1 MEKYKSIKIL
11 EENSSLP
18 TKAEVT
24 FEDETTKVVEN
35 EELWTA
41 LYAFA
46 TQEGY
51 ESSYEFMQNS
61 DKFIKKEEVVEK
73 TKVTEKDESSKE
85 EETEK
90 IVTPVVVNVE
100 KKDNKKK
107 NKEEKTKKKRTALRI
122 GAGAVAIML
131 AMGGG
136 YVLIDYI
143 KNQIDT
149 HKESK
154 RNPYIQMVDYPV
166 NEKNGL
172 TDRVEVMD
180 ENNGIVKNG
189 LISVVKGNTQDR
201 DELDEALSNQDALAW
216 NNVTNISN
224 FINGGTLT
232 GDIYYTDFKSIYD
245 INSVDYAAVQYF
257 TELRNNIIYAAYEE
271 NSVDGTKTAVTSF
284 NERFVSFVF
293 GGKELKYYKINK
305 SYKWDDLSP
314 AAQNTILAMG
324 MGVLT
329 IEHDFNITIG
339 DETYNRMITIDEVSN
354 LREDV
359 YEDVLMTQKFY
370 RKNSK

>member
-11 EENSSLP
+11 EENFGLP
-18 TKAEVT
+18 IKAEVT
-24 FEDETTKVVEN
+24 LEDETTKVVEGD
-35 EELWTA
+35 ELWTI

-51 ESSYEFMQNS
+51 ENSYEFMKNS
-61 DKFIKKEEVVEK
+61 DKFIKKEEQDTKEK
-73 TKVTEKDESSKE
+73 KSSKRG
-85 EETEK
+85 
-90 IVTPVVVNVE
+90 IV
-100 KKDNKKK
+100 
-107 NKEEKTKKKRTALRI
+107 LRV

-143 KNQIDT
+143 KNQIDA
-149 HKESK
+149 HNESK
-154 RNPYIQMVDYPV
+154 KNPYIQMVDYPE

-180 ENNGIVKNG
+180 EKDESVKKG
-189 LISVVKGNTQDR
+189 LISIVKGNAR
-201 DELDEALSNQDALAW
+201 SSDELDEALSNQDALAW

-245 INSVDYAAVQYF
+245 VNSVDYAAVQYF

-271 NSVDGTKTAVTSF
+271 KSIDGTKTAVTSF

-293 GGKELKYYKINK
+293 GGKELRYSKINRA
-305 SYKWDDLSP
+305 YKWDDLSP
-314 AAQNTILAMG
+314 SAQNTILAMG
-324 MGVLT
+324 MAVLT
-329 IEHDFNITIG
+329 IEHDFNVTVG
-339 DETYNRMITIDEVSN
+339 DETYNRMITIEEVSN
-354 LREDV
+354 LRQDV
-359 YEDVLMTQKFY
+359 YDDILVNQKFY
-370 RKNSK
+370 KKNSK